1 MHRKLLFYRELDI
14 QWKLGQIKSTLGK
27 EPPTILPP
35 FTSGPTGPTT
45 RTKDCKTPLQVLQ
58 LMLTGAILDSI
69 VTQTKLFAE
78 QKKVEF
84 SFCSEELLA
93 FFGLNIGMGLL
104 RLPQIRDYWSRSKVL
119 STPFFP
125 SVMSRDRFLSI
136 LRFLHLNDSSLQKK
150 QGEEGYDRLFKVRPL
165 LEHMSGV
172 FPLYYQPR
180 QHLSIDEM
188 MIGTRCRIS
197 FLQYL
202 PKKPT
207 KWGIK
212 VWILSEAKTGYVLSF
227 QVYTGSENGKDKG
240 VGRRV
245 VLDLLNGY
253 QGKNHLLYV
262 DNFYTS
268 VELLLDLLKIGVYC
282 TGTARTNRKYF
293 PKELVPP
300 KTTMEMGN
308 YRFAVSEKFL
318 LTAAW
323 WKDRRDVFI
332 MSSLHKQAT
341 ETVLKRPKGSKDKKE
356 VSCPSMVVDYNQ
368 HMGGV
373 DLTDQHISYY
383 SMSGRKT
390 LKWWKKVMWRLLDI
404 AVVNSWII
412 FRSNFPDSSIKTQ
425 KLFRQKLVEEMVQPL
440 LTLRSSPMCPPYLL
454 GKGRSPTTEEIR
466 LTGKHFPYINPE
478 RKRCV
483 VCSNKLS
490 PTTGKPKDKK
500 TKTYCPTCKKF
511 ICLGECFELYHT
523 RTAF

>member
-1 MHRKLLFYRELDI
+1 M

-27 EPPTILPP
+27 EPSTTLPT
-35 FTSGPTGPTT
+35 FKSGPTGPVT
-45 RTKDCKTPLQVLQ
+45 RTKESKTPLQVFQ
-58 LMLTGAILDSI
+58 LMLTSAILDSI

-78 QKKVEF
+78 QKKVDF
-84 SFCSEELLA
+84 PFCSEELLA

-119 STPFFP
+119 STPFFS

-136 LRFLHLNDSSLQKK
+136 LKFLHLNDSSLQKK
-150 QGEEGYDRLFKVRPL
+150 HGEEGYDRLFKVRPL
-165 LEHMSGV
+165 LEHMSAV
-172 FPLYYQPR
+172 FPLYYQPK

-188 MIGTRCRIS
+188 MLGTRCRVS

-212 VWILSEAKTGYVLSF
+212 IWVLSEAKTGYVFSL
-227 QVYTGSENGKDKG
+227 QVYTGAESDIDKKG
-240 VGRRV
+240 VARRV

-268 VELLLDLLKIGVYC
+268 AELLLDLLDIGVYC
-282 TGTARTNRKYF
+282 TGTVCTDRKHF
-293 PKELVPP
+293 PKELVPSSKALP
-300 KTTMEMGN
+300 MGN
-308 YRFAVSEKFL
+308 YRFAVSERFSV
-318 LTAAW
+318 TAAW
-323 WKDRRDVFI
+323 WKDRRDVFM

-356 VSCPSMVVDYNQ
+356 VPCPSMVVDYNQ

-390 LKWWKKVMWRLLDI
+390 LKWWKKVLWRLLDI
-404 AVVNSWII
+404 AIINSWII
-412 FRSNFPDSSIKTQ
+412 YRSNYPDSSINSQ
-425 KLFRQKLVEEMVQPL
+425 KLFRLKLVEEMAQPL
-440 LTLRSSPMCPPYLL
+440 LTLRSSPTCPTYLH
-454 GKGRSPTTEEIR
+454 GKGRLTTAEDTR
-466 LTGKHFPYINPE
+466 LMGKHFPYISAE
-478 RKRCV
+478 RKRCL
-483 VCSNKLS
+483 VCSKKLS
-490 PTTGKPKDKK
+490 PTTGKRNDKK
-500 TKTYCPTCKKF
+500 TKNYCPTCNKF
-511 ICLGECFELYHT
+511 LCLGKCFEIYHT
-523 RTAF
+523 QAEF